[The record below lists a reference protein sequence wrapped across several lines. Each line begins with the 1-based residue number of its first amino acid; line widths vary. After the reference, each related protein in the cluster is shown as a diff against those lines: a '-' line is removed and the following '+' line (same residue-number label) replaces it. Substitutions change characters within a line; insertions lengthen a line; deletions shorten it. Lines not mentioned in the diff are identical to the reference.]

1 VLPAFQ
7 GFKHRLRSSFTS
19 SKMAHES
26 AACGKVRLYIE
37 CAGLVDRDTF
47 SKVNSIAVARAFD

>member
-1 VLPAFQ
+1 
-7 GFKHRLRSSFTS
+7 
-19 SKMAHES
+19 MAHES

>member
-1 VLPAFQ
+1 
-7 GFKHRLRSSFTS
+7 
-19 SKMAHES
+19 MAHES

-47 SKVNSIAVARAFD
+47 SKVRDNLVFVRGDW